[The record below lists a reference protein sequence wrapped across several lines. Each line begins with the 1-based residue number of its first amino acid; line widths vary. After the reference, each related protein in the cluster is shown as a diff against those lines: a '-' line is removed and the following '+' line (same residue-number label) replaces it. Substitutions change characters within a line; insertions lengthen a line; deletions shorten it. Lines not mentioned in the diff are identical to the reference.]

1 MPQFD
6 FATFGQHVFFVS
18 LASFLF
24 YHLYLRNMFVQYME
38 VKKMRKE
45 LKKMNEELEKDLKK
59 KDKIH
64 NHFL

>member
-1 MPQFD
+1 
-6 FATFGQHVFFVS
+6 
-18 LASFLF
+18 
-24 YHLYLRNMFVQYME
+24 ME
-38 VKKMRKE
+38 VKKIRKE